1 MIESNFYKTLNTR
14 KQLIQ
19 YIKSFKVPRI
29 IISEAREVVKMDYR
43 PDHKDGPWLYSW
55 NMEWMNRSEIKGLI
69 ALIDLL
75 EDTYGRS
82 NGLLY

>member
-1 MIESNFYKTLNTR
+1 MIESNLYKILNTR

-29 IISEAREVVKMDYR
+29 VISETRDVVKMDYR
-43 PDHKDGPWLYSW
+43 PNDRDGPWVYSW
-55 NMEWMNRSEIKGLI
+55 NMEWMGKSTVEGLI

-75 EDTYGRS
+75 EDTYGIK
-82 NGLLY
+82 